1 MTTHSTFI
9 IHEIFGASF
18 GLQEVLVI
26 ANQFFVVLYMHAK
39 LFTLN
44 ANIYNS

>member
-9 IHEIFGASF
+9 IHEVFGASF
-18 GLQEVLVI
+18 NFQKTLVI
-26 ANQFFVVLYMHAK
+26 AHHFFVVLYMHAK
-39 LFTLN
+39 LFTLS